1 MGNKSKI
8 LYIDNVTTYDYIK
21 NYSEKHSYNDSF
33 TYITFSEYSREN
45 SLGYTYRH
53 GDIFFN
59 GDKITY
65 LNDAC
70 STSLVTDG
78 LDVFMTYIND
88 SGCVDIATIGIHISY
103 NDNNNNDVKINKY
116 EMYNVN
122 NKLQL
127 SYELVNTI
135 ENYAVVTD
143 GQWMNSDISISD
155 NKISASSGNY
165 TLSYSCKV
173 NDIPCVAYAYLNIY
187 NLPKVESL
195 NIVNFPYRLTY
206 NSIYTPRIEVT
217 PYNATQSYMTW
228 TAENESYVQILN
240 RRNGMFRCLVPGQT
254 TYIRCSYD
262 KNDTNAYTDMQFEIA
277 KINPYLSI
285 SAYCSQHLYNR
296 TPSET
301 NCYVS
306 FDDNGFKDYTFKW
319 KLNQQGVISG
329 NPISA
334 YTYLYKS
341 PHVTYNNSSGFISWG
356 GNNNDPNPSGPA
368 LVQYILPFAYFY
380 PNTATMQLYRHA
392 PGESTIIN
400 IDDSTN
406 TGALSDLTVG
416 DFCHYIGTL
425 NDIYSFVITSYSE
438 EQSQQ
443 GGGGEVNINPGSY
456 IDTDFIFNSK
466 NGNLSDFLIT
476 DITYSGNYVYTYVS
490 AQVNIDP
497 LNSALYDIYVDDAY
511 NYISYESLTIIPS
524 NAYMKYTGDMI
535 QLTYTSTSYH
545 IEPQPREANI

>member
-33 TYITFSEYSREN
+33 TYVTFSEYSREN

-65 LNDAC
+65 LNDTC
-70 STSLVTDG
+70 NTSLVTDG

-88 SGCVDIATIGIHISY
+88 SGCVDIATIGIRISY
-103 NDNNNNDVKINKY
+103 NDNIKINKY

-122 NKLQL
+122 NKLEL
-127 SYELVNTI
+127 SYELINTI

-143 GQWMNSDISISD
+143 GQWMNSQNDISD
-155 NKISASSGNY
+155 NKIPVSSGNY
-165 TLSYSCKV
+165 ILSYSCKV
-173 NDIPCVAYAYLNIY
+173 NNIPCVAYAYLNIY

-306 FDDNGFKDYTFKW
+306 FDNCGFTDYKFTW
-319 KLNQQGVISG
+319 KLNQQQTKIGTSG
-329 NPISA
+329 TNNE
-334 YTYLYKS
+334 YEFKS
-341 PHVTYNNSSGFISWG
+341 PLITYDNSSGFTSDGENID
-356 GNNNDPNPSGPA
+356 NPNPSGPA

-406 TGALSDLTVG
+406 TGALSDLTIG

-443 GGGGEVNINPGSY
+443 GEGGHVNINPRSY

-497 LNSALYDIYVDDAY
+497 LNSALYDIYGDDAY

-535 QLTYTSTSYH
+535 QLTYESTSYH
-545 IEPQPREANI
+545 IDPKPREANI

>member
-33 TYITFSEYSREN
+33 TYVTFSEYSREN
-45 SLGYTYRH
+45 SLGYTFRH

-70 STSLVTDG
+70 NSSLVTDG
-78 LDVFMTYIND
+78 LDVFMAYIND
-88 SGCVDIATIGIHISY
+88 SGCVDIATIGIRISY
-103 NDNNNNDVKINKY
+103 NDNNDNDVKINKY

-122 NKLQL
+122 SDLEL

-143 GQWMNSDISISD
+143 GQWMNSNVAISD

-187 NLPKVESL
+187 NLPDVESL
-195 NIVNFPYRLTY
+195 SIVNFPYRLTY

-254 TYIRCSYD
+254 TYVRCSY
-262 KNDTNAYTDMQFEIA
+262 NIHEPNAYTDMWFEIA

-285 SAYCSQHLYNR
+285 SAYYSQHLYNA
-296 TPSET
+296 SHSST

-306 FDDNGFKDYTFKW
+306 FDNCGFTDYTFTW
-319 KLNQQGVISG
+319 KLNQQQTKTGTSG
-329 NPISA
+329 TNNE
-334 YTYLYKS
+334 YEFKS
-341 PHVTYNNSSGFISWG
+341 PLITYTNSGFTSDGENI
-356 GNNNDPNPSGPA
+356 NNPNPSGPA

-400 IDDSTN
+400 IDGSTH
-406 TGALSDLTVG
+406 GGGLSDLIDG
-416 DFCHYIGTL
+416 DFCHYTGTL
-425 NDIYSFVITSYSE
+425 NDIYSFVVVSYSE

-443 GGGGEVNINPGSY
+443 GGGADVNINPGSY

-466 NGNLSDFLIT
+466 NGNLSDFVIT

-490 AQVNIDP
+490 AQINVDP
-497 LNSALYDIYVDDAY
+497 LNSALYDIYGDDAN
-511 NYISYESLTIIPS
+511 NYISYESLTVIS
-524 NAYMKYTGDMI
+524 SRASMKYDTVDI
-535 QLTYTSTSYH
+535 PLTYESTSYH
-545 IEPQPREANI
+545 IDPKPREANI